1 VTQILSPNP
10 NATPILVALG
20 ANLISERYG
29 TPIETLEAALGAL
42 AARDIR
48 TLKRSRWFES
58 APVPISDQ
66 PWYVNGVISV
76 RTPLSAEAT
85 LSSLHE
91 IEAEFGRVRQ
101 IRNEARVLDLDL
113 IAYGD
118 LVIDQPGGMIVPH
131 PRLAERAF
139 VLLPL
144 ADILPDWRHPASGLG
159 LSEMI
164 EALPQDQMIRPVG
177 AIPSGALG
185 STL

>member
-1 VTQILSPNP
+1 MLSPNSKP
-10 NATPILVALG
+10 APILVALG

-76 RTPLSAEAT
+76 RTPLSAAAT

-118 LVIDQPGGMIVPH
+118 EVIDERGGMIVPH

-144 ADILPDWRHPASGLG
+144 ADVAPDWHHPVSGLG
-159 LSEMI
+159 LDEMI
-164 EALPQDQMIRPVG
+164 RALPKDQMIRPVG
-177 AIPSGALG
+177 AVPAGAVG

>member
-1 VTQILSPNP
+1 MAQMLSPN
-10 NATPILVALG
+10 AKVAPILIALG

-48 TLKRSRWFES
+48 TLQRSRWFES

-76 RTPLSAEAT
+76 QSSLSPEAT
-85 LSSLHE
+85 LSTLHD

-101 IRNEARVLDLDL
+101 VRNEARVLDLDL
-113 IAYGD
+113 IAYGNQ
-118 LVIDQPGGMIVPH
+118 VIEQPGGIMVPH
-131 PRLAERAF
+131 PRLVDRAF

-144 ADILPDWRHPASGLG
+144 RDIAPDWHHPVSGLS
-159 LSEMI
+159 LDQMI
-164 EALPQDQMIRPVG
+164 AALPKDQVIRPVG
-177 AIPSGALG
+177 ASG